1 MILIN
6 ILRAKN
12 IVQQIQQKY
21 NKIFSIIVNVEKN
34 TLIALPFSV
43 RLFQLI
49 FFLVSTTSRVTSYY
63 PLYCINV
70 LFLYQ
75 KYESMIHYVLN
86 QYIHNNKMMNENHI
100 TLLIFFKVSFKFFED
115 VFFKPSYTSKFSLIL

>member
-1 MILIN
+1 MTIRGVEKVILMN

-12 IVQQIQQKY
+12 IIQQMQQKY

-49 FFLVSTTSRVTSYY
+49 LFLVSTTSQVTSYY
-63 PLYCINV
+63 PLYYISES
-70 LFLYQ
+70 FL
-75 KYESMIHYVLN
+75 
-86 QYIHNNKMMNENHI
+86 
-100 TLLIFFKVSFKFFED
+100 
-115 VFFKPSYTSKFSLIL
+115 

>member
-1 MILIN
+1 MTILGVEKVILIK

-12 IVQQIQQKY
+12 IIQQIQQKY

-34 TLIALPFSV
+34 TLIAPPFSV

-86 QYIHNNKMMNENHI
+86 QYIHNNKMINKDYI
-100 TLLIFFKVSFKFFED
+100 TS
-115 VFFKPSYTSKFSLIL
+115 ILYFQILYKKIEK

>member
-1 MILIN
+1 MTIRGVEKVILIK

-12 IVQQIQQKY
+12 IIQQIQQKY

-34 TLIALPFSV
+34 TLIAPPFSV

-86 QYIHNNKMMNENHI
+86 QYIHNNKMINKDYI
-100 TLLIFFKVSFKFFED
+100 TS
-115 VFFKPSYTSKFSLIL
+115 ILYFQILYKKIEK